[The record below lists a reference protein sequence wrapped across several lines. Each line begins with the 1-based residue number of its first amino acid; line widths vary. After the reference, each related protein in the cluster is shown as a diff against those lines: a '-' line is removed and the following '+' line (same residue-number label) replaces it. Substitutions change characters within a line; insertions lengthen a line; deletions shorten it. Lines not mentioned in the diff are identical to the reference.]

1 MSFGTTTDQHGK
13 TTGTTGINGT
23 LLADNNLSYNVQE
36 SDGNHGTS
44 NSGNANMSYQGT
56 YGNLQAGYN
65 YSDGYHQV
73 NYGVSGGLVVH
84 RNGVTLSQPLGDTNI
99 LVKAPGAAGVELENA
114 TGVKT
119 DWRGYAVIPYA
130 TTYRQNRVALDT
142 NSMGQNVD
150 IEDAVT
156 NVVPTQGA
164 LVRAEFNAHVG
175 VRALMT
181 LMHNGKPVPFGATV
195 SQGGQQHHRRRRRP
209 GLPRRAAAER
219 HAGSAVGRE
228 RRTALRGEISTS
240 GEREAAAGE

>member
-1 MSFGTTTDQHGK
+1 MLQVGYNGSWNGISYSLTWNYDKSPGEEEADQIYAFNISLPIGQWLSSNHSADIYRSANTTNMSFGTTTDQHGK

-73 NYGVSGGLVVH
+73 NYGVSGGVVVH

-130 TTYRQNRVALDT
+130 TTYRQNRVALNT

-150 IEDAVT
+150 IDDAVT
-156 NVVPTQGA
+156 NVVPT
-164 LVRAEFNAHVG
+164 R
-175 VRALMT
+175 
-181 LMHNGKPVPFGATV
+181 
-195 SQGGQQHHRRRRRP
+195 
-209 GLPRRAAAER
+209 
-219 HAGSAVGRE
+219 GRWCAPNL
-228 RRTALRGEISTS
+228 TPTS
-240 GEREAAAGE
+240 GCAR